1 MARNKQKKVLR
12 AMQLMF
18 LMKILCSSFFVCSN
32 CHSDMKSLNV
42 NHIKNY
48 NISFLLLFNP
58 LFSGFFDLKSPLQ
71 NVKRSVNNRIIDAGH
86 SVQFRQTV

>member
-1 MARNKQKKVLR
+1 
-12 AMQLMF
+12 
-18 LMKILCSSFFVCSN
+18 
-32 CHSDMKSLNV
+32 MKSLNV

-58 LFSGFFDLKSPLQ
+58 LFSGFFDVKSLLQ

-86 SVQFRQTV
+86 SVQFRRTV